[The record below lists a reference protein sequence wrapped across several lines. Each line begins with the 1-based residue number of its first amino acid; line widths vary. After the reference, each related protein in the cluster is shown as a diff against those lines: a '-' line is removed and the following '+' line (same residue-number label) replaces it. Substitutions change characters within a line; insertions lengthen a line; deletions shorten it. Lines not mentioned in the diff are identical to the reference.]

1 MGIMRWRDPRAS
13 MSSRMNRPIR
23 ERRIGLFAWLLGAL
37 VPLACLTAFFTFSEP
52 VNLIGPWP
60 MGIENTEAAF
70 YARWLDLRNDGAGTA
85 KAERYL
91 FSSAFGHCPMDDR
104 SAGGGM
110 HWFEADGFGDSVRVQ
125 RSPSMPGAIVV
136 SFRGEELFRA
146 QREIVLVPASVESIR
161 AKYLQVLAN
170 ELGLMTPE
178 VSFVHVIACGL
189 DQGIYMKEERVS
201 TATLEKHGLVDASL
215 FRLGHDPDRPE
226 HLHPMFE
233 EDTLEPPMPRAA
245 LQLAYAEV
253 QGGDAS
259 ALPYLI
265 DVDAAVA
272 LLLMEWITH
281 GEAPFRQEH
290 LFAYDRSKG
299 RAVPVYLQEH
309 GPPSIMQDDGP
320 VMLDFLTVLLRNGS
334 VRDEFTQRRTE
345 LVEGRWRMKERFAAM
360 DRTWLPI
367 LAQGGSLAF
376 AQATALRIQDELLGD
391 RLEKEDPLAMLDVPV
406 VRPETG
412 TFDADTNAVAHYWPG
427 ADDPRTLE
435 RIAQRTKAYVSG
447 DTLTFPRGKYIIEED
462 LTIPY
467 GYAVVLEQGVRF
479 EIASGRSVIVQGPLV
494 VRGSARN
501 PVFVR
506 PMDEDKPFGTFAVL
520 GDGTTHCTVAGLQL
534 GGGSGARVNGVYFS
548 GTFAIHN
555 AAATILT
562 DCVFSNSHGEDLVN
576 NKNGTVEVRDCV
588 FEDGFA
594 DLVDLDRCTGSLTGC
609 AFRNERANAK
619 GDGLEVSG
627 ARILVVGCTFMNL
640 MDNGISVGEASQ
652 LLVRGSRF
660 QQNRTAIAAKDLSI
674 AFVEGNTF
682 LDNGIVFGA
691 YRMKSIYGGARV
703 MRYANEYVGNG
714 KEQEVDTLSA
724 IMPQEQLEAK
734 VLKAFGAE

>member
-1 MGIMRWRDPRAS
+1 
-13 MSSRMNRPIR
+13 MNRPIR
-23 ERRIGLFAWLLGAL
+23 ERRIGLFAWLLGVL
-37 VPLACLTAFFTFSEP
+37 VPLACLTAFLTFSKP

-60 MGIENTEAAF
+60 LGIGTTEAAF

-91 FSSAFGHCPMDDR
+91 FSSVAGRCPIDDP
-104 SAGGGM
+104 SAGGSV
-110 HWFEADGFGDSVRVQ
+110 HWFEADGFGDSVRVL
-125 RSPSMPGAIVV
+125 RSPPMPGAIVV
-136 SFRGEELFRA
+136 NFRSEELFRA
-146 QREIVLVPASVESIR
+146 QREIVLVPATVESIR

-178 VSFVHVIACGL
+178 VSFVRVIACGL

-253 QGGDAS
+253 QRGDAS

-265 DVDAAVA
+265 DADAAVA
-272 LLLMEWITH
+272 LLLMEWIAH

-299 RAVPVYLQEH
+299 RAVPVYQQEH
-309 GPPSIMQDDGP
+309 GPSSTMHDDGP
-320 VMLDFLTVLLRNGS
+320 VLLDFLTVLLRNRS

-345 LVEGRWRMKERFAAM
+345 LLEGRWRMKERFAAM
-360 DRTWLPI
+360 DRAWLPI

-376 AQATALRIQDELLGD
+376 VQATALRIQDELLGD
-391 RLEKEDPLAMLDVPV
+391 RLDKEDPLAMLDVPV
-406 VRPETG
+406 VRPATEAAKTD
-412 TFDADTNAVAHYWPG
+412 TTDAAHYWPG

-435 RIAQRTKAYVSG
+435 RIAQRTKARASG

-462 LTIPY
+462 LIIPY
-467 GYAVVLEQGVRF
+467 GYVVVLEQGARF
-479 EIASGRSVIVQGPLV
+479 EIAATRSVIIQGPLLV
-494 VRGSARN
+494 QGTARN

-506 PMDEDKPFGTFAVL
+506 PRDEDKPFGTFAVL
-520 GDGTTHCTVAGLQL
+520 GDGTTHCTIAGLL
-534 GGGSGARVNGVYFS
+534 LSGGSGAHVNGVYFS

-562 DCVFSNSHGEDLVN
+562 DCIFSNSHGEDLVN
-576 NKNGTVEVRDCV
+576 IKDGTVEMRDCV
-588 FEDGFA
+588 FEDGFV
-594 DLVDLDRCTGSLTGC
+594 DLLDLDRCTGSLSACT
-609 AFRNERANAK
+609 FRNGRKDSN

-627 ARILVVGCTFMNL
+627 ARILVSNCAFKNMMEDGINVG
-640 MDNGISVGEASQ
+640 GASQ
-652 LLVRGSRF
+652 LLARGSRF
-660 QQNRTAIAAKDLSI
+660 ELNGTAIAAKDLSI

-682 LDNGIVFGA
+682 LDNNIVFGA
-691 YRMKSIYGGARV
+691 YRMKTIYGGARV

-714 KEQEVDTLSA
+714 KEQEVDELSA

-734 VLKAFGAE
+734 VLKAFGTE